1 MALKSIAKSIRISE
15 EVFKY
20 IEASPG
26 KGFNDKFENIILEA
40 KRGEAERKNNL
51 ERLEQEIE
59 NARKCLYKTIQQE
72 KELQTFFRQFFHMQR
87 TISEMKESLERA
99 MAEHEEKEN

>member
-15 EVFKY
+15 EVFEY

-59 NARKCLYKTIQQE
+59 DARKCLYKTIRQE
-72 KELQTFFRQFFHMQR
+72 EELQTFFRQFCHMQR
-87 TISEMKESLERA
+87 TIFEMKESLERA